1 MSTAL
6 VVMTILGCD
15 DAVTSCHYVETV
27 KGSWTS
33 ISACDT
39 HSQTVLPRFTN
50 RSYPVIV
57 ALCEKQDEGIVAQSG
72 MKPAPPAAPALPE
85 AGADLASAAAVPPA
99 PVPAAPVGQGIAA
112 PAPDSVEPPS
122 PTTAAPTAT
131 TLEQIDPAPVP
142 PEPPGL
148 TAIPARA
155 YDFLR
160 NQLPGRDALRRT
172 LTAPVH
178 YVGEGYSWVAHRIV
192 PDKP

>member
-1 MSTAL
+1 MLSSAL

-27 KGSWTS
+27 RGNWTS
-33 ISACDT
+33 ISACDK
-39 HSQTVLPRFTN
+39 HSQAVLPRFTR

-57 ALCEKQDEGIVAQSG
+57 AMCEKQDEGIVAQSG
-72 MKPAPPAAPALPE
+72 LGAASPEGSAVPAT
-85 AGADLASAAAVPPA
+85 GAEGINAAAA
-99 PVPAAPVGQGIAA
+99 
-112 PAPDSVEPPS
+112 PPS
-122 PTTAAPTAT
+122 PVLPAPAGQIAGPREQESITPPGATTEST

-160 NQLPGRDALRRT
+160 DQLPGRDTIRQA

-178 YVGEGYSWVAHRIV
+178 YVGEGYSWVARRIV
-192 PDKP
+192 PEKP